1 MKITKNQLK
10 QIIKEELA
18 EVAEGNFEEEHQSP
32 RQVFFEVIIPALEAA
47 GYTGLDAMKVARD
60 AVEAAFEAGAEMM
73 APPE

>member
-18 EVAEGNFEEEHQSP
+18 EVAEGNFEEEYQSP
-32 RQVFFEVIIPALEAA
+32 RQIFFEVIIPALEAA

-73 APPE
+73 GPPE

>member
-1 MKITKNQLK
+1 MKLTKSRLR

-18 EVAEGNFEEEHQSP
+18 GVAEGNFEEEYQSP

-73 APPE
+73 GPPE

>member
-1 MKITKNQLK
+1 MKITKETLK

-18 EVAEGNFEEEHQSP
+18 GVAEGNFEEEYQSP

-73 APPE
+73 GPPE

>member
-10 QIIKEELA
+10 QIIKEELTK
-18 EVAEGNFEEEHQSP
+18 VAEGNFEEEYQSP
-32 RQVFFEVIIPALEAA
+32 RQIFFEVIIPALEAA

-73 APPE
+73 GPPE

>member
-18 EVAEGNFEEEHQSP
+18 EVAEGNFEEEYQSP
-32 RQVFFEVIIPALEAA
+32 RQIFFEVIIPALEAA

-60 AVEAAFEAGAEMM
+60 AVDAAFEAGAEMIG
-73 APPE
+73 PPE

>member
-18 EVAEGNFEEEHQSP
+18 GVAEGNFEEEYQSP

-60 AVEAAFEAGAEMM
+60 AVDAAFEAGAEMM

>member
-18 EVAEGNFEEEHQSP
+18 GVAEGNFEEEYQSP
-32 RQVFFEVIIPALEAA
+32 RQIFFEVIIPALEAA

-60 AVEAAFEAGAEMM
+60 AVDAAFEAGAEMIG
-73 APPE
+73 PPE

>member
-18 EVAEGNFEEEHQSP
+18 GVAEGNFEEEYQSP

-73 APPE
+73 GPPE